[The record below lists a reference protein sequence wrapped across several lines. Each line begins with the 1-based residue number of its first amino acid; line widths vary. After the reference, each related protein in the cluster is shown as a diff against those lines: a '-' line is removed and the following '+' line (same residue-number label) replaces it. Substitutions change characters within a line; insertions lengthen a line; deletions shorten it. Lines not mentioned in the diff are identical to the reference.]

1 MENSDNFL
9 AAQVSRFDVKAF
21 EMRVKAMIPSYKA
34 TQLAPENAVGTWVV
48 RILSLDTTGNPRD
61 LLE

>member
-21 EMRVKAMIPSYKA
+21 GMRVEATISSYKA
-34 TQLAPENAVGTWVV
+34 TQLGPENPVGTCVV
-48 RILSLDTTGNPRD
+48 RILSLDTTRNPRD